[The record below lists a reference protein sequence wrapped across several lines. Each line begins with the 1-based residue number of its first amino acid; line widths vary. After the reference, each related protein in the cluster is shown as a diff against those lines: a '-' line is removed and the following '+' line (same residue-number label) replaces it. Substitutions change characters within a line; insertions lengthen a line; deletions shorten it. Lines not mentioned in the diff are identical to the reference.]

1 MRQYTRFEGGAP
13 VDQIQ
18 DYSETVVC
26 PEGWVET
33 TGQQTFDILAI
44 AKAAKWDAIQA
55 ERDKRKVAGYRVNGH
70 RFHSDP
76 DSRIQ
81 QLGLVMMGANIPA
94 GLMWKTI
101 GGVFVPMI
109 PELAQSIFATTAYAD
124 TAIFAAAEAHRATMA
139 ALTDAAAVAAYDH
152 SSGWPEV

>member
-1 MRQYTRFEGGAP
+1 MP

-18 DYSETVVC
+18 DYSGTVLC
-26 PEGWVET
+26 PDGWVET
-33 TGQQTFDILAI
+33 TGQQTFDVLAI
-44 AKAAKWDAIQA
+44 AQASKWDAIQA
-55 ERDKRKVAGYRVNGH
+55 ERDKRKVAGYLVSGH

-81 QLGLVMMGANIPA
+81 QLGLVMLGANIPA

-101 GGVFVPMI
+101 GGAFVPMT
-109 PELAQSIFATTAYAD
+109 PELAQAIFATTAYAD